1 MSKDKIT
8 AVYQHVLEVRLKSL
22 KTSLIDDR
30 GKLTEFLLKQLPSV
44 DKFRI
49 SQDRIDILNKD
60 NKINY
65 FITVANFGL
74 QIENSK
80 SWQEFK
86 TNVSNLLDTLS
97 KNKFYIPEDFVR
109 IGLKT
114 QLMFH
119 KKGQGFETV
128 KDVFNKKLF
137 NLSDLETS
145 LKAKA
150 TDIGFPVNFES
161 KDGNFNIVTGP
172 MKKQQASEQFFVRNN
187 VGYDLELPD
196 TGIFFS
202 IDYYQLNPS
211 IKKFSDIKSY
221 TISSIDKAQGEF
233 ELFIKWLEG

>member
-1 MSKDKIT
+1 MAKNKATTI
-8 AVYQHVLEVRLKSL
+8 YQHILEVRLKF
-22 KTSLIDDR
+22 KKPSLIDDR
-30 GKLTEFLLKQLPSV
+30 GKLTEFLLNQLPNV

-60 NKINY
+60 TRTNY

-86 TNVSNLLDTLS
+86 INVADLLDTLS

-119 KKGQGFETV
+119 EKGQGFEAI
-128 KDVFNKKLF
+128 KEGYEKKLF
-137 NLSDLETS
+137 NLSDLES
-145 LKAKA
+145 NLKAKA
-150 TDIGFPVNFES
+150 TDIGFPINFES
-161 KDGNFNIVTGP
+161 KDGTFNIITGP
-172 MKKQQASEQFFVRNN
+172 IKKQQALEQFFIKNN
-187 VGYDLELPD
+187 VGYDQELPD
-196 TGIFFS
+196 AGIFFS

-211 IKKFSDIKSY
+211 MKKFSDIKSY
-221 TISSIDKAQGEF
+221 AISSIGTSLREF
-233 ELFIKWLEG
+233 ELFMKWLKK